1 MSPSFENKNFEKK
14 HNIDIMLFQKLGKNL
29 FWWGMRGLFRQ
40 KKAEEFMLLKNC
52 IDQDASDEV

>member
-1 MSPSFENKNFEKK
+1 MSPSFENKNFEK
-14 HNIDIMLFQKLGKNL
+14 NIISILCYFRNLVKISSDEEWEDYSGK
-29 FWWGMRGLFRQ
+29 